1 MCFLFAS
8 FSFAFRWNG
17 LALFESH
24 VRTIHCSQFAFFFL
38 CGFLRQRRTVCSGS
52 PFFSSV
58 LPCGNYFT
66 CELLRMEPVAQ
77 LTIPIATKHSILQTH
92 ICEPDQLLLF
102 LCQFGWFSLV
112 CVRYLEW
119 ICLALLSSFSSFQP
133 VRKALFSGSHRLLR
147 HVKYQR
153 YWAN

>member
-102 LCQFGWFSLV
+102 LCQFGWFEIKNSAASLRSNQFEKP
-112 CVRYLEW
+112 CFQDRTDCSGTWNTKGIEPIRPLLE
-119 ICLALLSSFSSFQP
+119 L
-133 VRKALFSGSHRLLR
+133 
-147 HVKYQR
+147 
-153 YWAN
+153 N